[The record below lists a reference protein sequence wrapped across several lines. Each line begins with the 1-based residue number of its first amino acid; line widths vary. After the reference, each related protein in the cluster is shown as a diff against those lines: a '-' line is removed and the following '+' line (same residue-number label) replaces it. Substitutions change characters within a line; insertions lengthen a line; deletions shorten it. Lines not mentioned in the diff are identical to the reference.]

1 MSRKTCKKRTTCKKR
16 KTYKKKR
23 TTYKKKRTT
32 YKKKRTT
39 HGGMFP
45 RVIIGKARGLAFDT
59 LQAKIE
65 RSNPYSETQK
75 NLEENIKEGVNKF
88 YSFTNDENKNTIN
101 YDRFSPKKSIN
112 PLSVPKKVFQ
122 TKNLY
127 TNQVENVLSQPNFEI

>member
-1 MSRKTCKKRTTCKKR
+1 MSTKTYKKRKTCKKRKSCNKKR
-16 KTYKKKR
+16 KTY
-23 TTYKKKRTT
+23 
-32 YKKKRTT
+32 KKRTT

-45 RVIIGKARGLAFDT
+45 RVINKARGLAFDT

-101 YDRFSPKKSIN
+101 YDRFSPKKSSN

>member
-1 MSRKTCKKRTTCKKR
+1 MTTKTCKKR
-16 KTYKKKR
+16 KTYKKRKSCN
-23 TTYKKKRTT
+23 KKRKTN
-32 YKKKRTT
+32 KKKRTT

-45 RVIIGKARGLAFDT
+45 RVINKARGLAFDT

-101 YDRFSPKKSIN
+101 YDRFSPKKSSN
-112 PLSVPKKVFQ
+112 PLNVPKKVFQ

>member
-1 MSRKTCKKRTTCKKR
+1 MITKTCKKR
-16 KTYKKKR
+16 KTYKKRKSCN
-23 TTYKKKRTT
+23 KKRKT

-45 RVIIGKARGLAFDT
+45 RVINKARGLAFDT

-101 YDRFSPKKSIN
+101 YDRFSPKKSSN

>member
-1 MSRKTCKKRTTCKKR
+1 MSRETCKKRTTCKK
-16 KTYKKKR
+16 K

-45 RVIIGKARGLAFDT
+45 RVIIDKAIGKARGLAFDT